1 MALEKIWQEHFL
13 LPRDWQV
20 REWRTVENKRQW
32 DLRAVTEGQ
41 PPLDLGT
48 YDSML
53 DAAKAAYK
61 QELEWSG
68 DGVAVI
74 GF

>member
-1 MALEKIWQEHFL
+1 MTLEKIWQEHFL

-20 REWRTVENKRQW
+20 CEWRTVEGKRQW
-32 DLRAVTEGQ
+32 DLRAVSPGQ
-41 PPLDLGT
+41 PPYDLGT

-68 DGVAVI
+68 DAAI